1 MWFLVTVA
9 PKTGVHANRKSQAS
23 VIIMDK
29 WSLSDKQVYGAEDD
43 QEMDAIMSAI
53 DAALDRESDDK
64 SRS

>member
-1 MWFLVTVA
+1 
-9 PKTGVHANRKSQAS
+9 
-23 VIIMDK
+23 MDK